1 MSNTY
6 SIKIISNDFNEEHL
20 KNINDIS
27 VTLEVLKL
35 LKLNDIIESHPE
47 NIS

>member
-27 VTLEVLKL
+27 VILEVLKL
-35 LKLNDIIESHPE
+35 LISNDFNEEHP
-47 NIS
+47 